1 MANGSE
7 TGGGGLERKAVGL
20 PTAIGTTFGL
30 IVASTVLSTV
40 TSGFFAS
47 WVFLLAMGVGLA
59 AMFLQSLSFAELA
72 TMIPKAGSMNEYVRA
87 GLGPFFATLTVLV
100 GYIAVM
106 FFPTAAEAF
115 SPGAIID
122 GYLWTGGPSPLTW
135 VFVFMILIALVNLAG
150 IRPYGAVEVTLT
162 VAIVVSL
169 LLIGLI
175 GLFGLGSNDP
185 INSVFPEV
193 DFSWELF
200 STLLGIAIFAFV
212 GMEYTC
218 PLAEEI
224 DDPGRNIPR
233 GIFLGLTLVSIPLVV
248 FGLAS
253 ARYLPVEQLATF
265 SPTNHVD
272 AASVILGDTGKW
284 WMGLVS
290 IAATLSTLN
299 ALVAGIP
306 RILYGMGLTGQLPRF
321 FSYLLPS
328 TRAPAIGIVVVCL
341 MPISINLWKDLATD
355 QNFIKFILAGVL
367 GWGTAY
373 IIIHATV
380 LILRAKEPG
389 AKRPFKSS
397 WVPIPQ
403 IVGSALLILAAW
415 KIFPVE
421 EVRND
426 AYKYYGVFLLIAIVL
441 SLVLNSFG
449 KGGPAAQ
456 FRRVPLAEVYSETAV
471 IEEKLPPPV
480 EPGAPHIRHD
490 T

>member
-1 MANGSE
+1 
-7 TGGGGLERKAVGL
+7 
-20 PTAIGTTFGL
+20 
-30 IVASTVLSTV
+30 
-40 TSGFFAS
+40 
-47 WVFLLAMGVGLA
+47 
-59 AMFLQSLSFAELA
+59 
-72 TMIPKAGSMNEYVRA
+72 
-87 GLGPFFATLTVLV
+87 
-100 GYIAVM
+100 
-106 FFPTAAEAF
+106 
-115 SPGAIID
+115 
-122 GYLWTGGPSPLTW
+122 
-135 VFVFMILIALVNLAG
+135 
-150 IRPYGAVEVTLT
+150 
-162 VAIVVSL
+162 
-169 LLIGLI
+169 
-175 GLFGLGSNDP
+175 
-185 INSVFPEV
+185 
-193 DFSWELF
+193 
-200 STLLGIAIFAFV
+200 
-212 GMEYTC
+212 MEYTC

-233 GIFLGLTLVSIPLVV
+233 GIFLGLALVSIPLVV

-426 AYKYYGVFLLIAIVL
+426 AYKYYGVFLVIAIVL
-441 SLVLNSFG
+441 SLILNSFG
-449 KGGPAAQ
+449 KGGSEAQ
-456 FRRVPLAEVYSETAV
+456 FKRVPLAEVYSETAV